1 MKEVYVTFNK
11 LGELDLELLKGS
23 PELVT
28 MIKNGVV
35 ISCDNET
42 FEELEEHVE
51 ATATGIWYVKKSPYY
66 QHKFYFLEVMDRE
79 NLLAKIAQI
88 KLSNGK

>member
-1 MKEVYVTFNK
+1 MNEVYVTFNK

-28 MIKNGVV
+28 MIKNAVV

-42 FEELEEHVE
+42 FDELEQHVE
-51 ATATGIWYVKKSPYY
+51 DTATGIWYVKKSPYY
-66 QHKFYFLEVMDRE
+66 QHKVYFLEVMDRE
-79 NLLAKIAQI
+79 NLIAKIAQI

>member
-1 MKEVYVTFNK
+1 MSNVHVTFNK
-11 LGELDLELLKGS
+11 LGELDVELLKGS

-42 FEELEEHVE
+42 FEELEQFVE
-51 ATATGIWYVKKSPYY
+51 DHATGIWYVKKSPYY

-88 KLSNGK
+88 KLSNGN